1 MNSLKTNKF
10 VVIAVAHQL
19 PAKPALL
26 TSQPVYVYCKL
37 FIGVYFNGILQ

>member
-26 TSQPVYVYCKL
+26 TSQPMYVYCKL
-37 FIGVYFNGILQ
+37 FIGAYFNEILQ